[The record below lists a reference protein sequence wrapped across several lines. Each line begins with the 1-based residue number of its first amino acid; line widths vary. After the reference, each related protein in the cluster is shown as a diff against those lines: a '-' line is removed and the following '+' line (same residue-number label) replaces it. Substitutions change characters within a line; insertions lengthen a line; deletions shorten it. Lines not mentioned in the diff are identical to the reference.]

1 MLLRI
6 IKAGPGCVY
15 RPGQSIHMDDHRARS
30 WIKMGIA
37 IEMDPADLPPEV
49 PASTH
54 MLPPRHICACGFVAK
69 SAAGLKAHE
78 RSCK

>member
-15 RPGQSIHMDDHRARS
+15 QPGQSIHMDDHRARS

-37 IEMDPADLPPEV
+37 VEMDPADLPPEV

-54 MLPPRHICACGFVAK
+54 MLPPRFICACGFVAK
-69 SAAGLKAHE
+69 DEKSLAEHRKV
-78 RSCK
+78 C